1 MLPLLF
7 ASLLKHRGRALGW
20 RPLNLIWSEGHV
32 NRGTPVSLTG
42 SAGTPQKPT
51 FVPISKLFWKGGASG
66 GTCLPAL
73 TRPVLPPGLMYDS
86 RWSCGTK
93 WIPWHDAHERGL
105 LGFFFN
111 LYSYGKSW
119 CGTCASFPH
128 HALWFS
134 SFLFSGLVKKR
145 PVSGANLV
153 CTLFLTSCEFVS
165 FYLRVS

>member
-73 TRPVLPPGLMYDS
+73 TRPVLPRGWCMIRDGHVAPSDFPGMMPMRGGCWGFSLTFIHMGRVDV
-86 RWSCGTK
+86 
-93 WIPWHDAHERGL
+93 AHVHP
-105 LGFFFN
+105 
-111 LYSYGKSW
+111 
-119 CGTCASFPH
+119 SFPH

-134 SFLFSGLVKKR
+134 SFLFSGLDKKK
-145 PVSGANLV
+145 GL
-153 CTLFLTSCEFVS
+153 CQEQI
-165 FYLRVS
+165 